1 MNVDD
6 VGSAFTIDIYLRIYW
21 IDPRININSIF
32 GNGINPEVNTEGF
45 LLPNMY
51 HYYFLFRYFIIK
63 CVGIDI
69 TNYIRNPNN
78 ALSFWLPDIVFYS
91 ITDSSQIVEF
101 VKIFPN
107 CKL

>member
-1 MNVDD
+1 MVLTQKQQMK
-6 VGSAFTIDIYLRIYW
+6 VSYLIIFSY
-21 IDPRININSIF
+21 SI
-32 GNGINPEVNTEGF
+32 
-45 LLPNMY
+45 LK
-51 HYYFLFRYFIIK
+51 IK

-69 TNYIRNPNN
+69 TNFIRNPNN

-107 CKL
+107 CKM